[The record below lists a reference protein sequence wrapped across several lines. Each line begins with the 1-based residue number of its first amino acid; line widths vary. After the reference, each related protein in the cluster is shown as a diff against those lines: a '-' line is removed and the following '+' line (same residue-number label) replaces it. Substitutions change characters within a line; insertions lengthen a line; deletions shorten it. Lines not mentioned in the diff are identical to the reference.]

1 MRENRIKENRADN
14 RKKNIEKQLYQGNEK
29 QQRNTD
35 RHREQMESAGV
46 RKSEKQKK
54 ARMNS
59 GDRTKDRKNEREPK
73 CERPE
78 KAKKTGEDRGAG
90 SPCKVA
96 GKCGGCK
103 WIHKPYKEQL
113 RLKEGWVR
121 ELMEPFCKLEPI
133 IGMEEEQPMYYR
145 NKVHAVFGEDRRHNP
160 ISGIYEEGTHRIVP
174 VDSCMIENQTADKI
188 IMSIRGLLKSFKI
201 RPYNEDTG
209 YGLLRHVLIRTGFET
224 GQIMVVLVLTS
235 PILPSRNNFVK
246 ALLALHPEI
255 TTIVINVND
264 KATSMVL
271 GEKEKVIYGKGYIE
285 DRLLG
290 MTFRISPR
298 SFYQVNPE
306 QTRKLYTRALEYA
319 SLTGK
324 ETVVDAYCGTGTI
337 GLIASKGAGKVIGVE
352 LNPDAVRDA
361 RINAA
366 ANDVKNITFYQNDA
380 GRFLTEMAAQEA
392 KADVILLDPPRSG
405 SDEAFLNSVA
415 LLSPER
421 IVYISCGPETLVRD
435 IKYLQTKG
443 YGVKKGTPVDMFP
456 YTDLHHVEMVVLLE
470 KNNGKNRKENVN
482 RDSRSSLK
490 NDRRK
495 GRKA

>member
-1 MRENRIKENRADN
+1 MLYQYDKSKKEVNGMRENRIK
-14 RKKNIEKQLYQGNEK
+14 GNSIK
-29 QQRNTD
+29 
-35 RHREQMESAGV
+35 
-46 RKSEKQKK
+46 KSEKPEK
-54 ARMNS
+54 AKTTG
-59 GDRTKDRKNEREPK
+59 GDRTKDRKNERGPK
-73 CERPE
+73 SERPE
-78 KAKKTGEDRGAG
+78 KAKITGADRVKGKDRGTA

-133 IGMEEEQPMYYR
+133 IGMDEEQPMYYR

-188 IMSIRGLLKSFKI
+188 IVSIRGLLKSFKI

-298 SFYQVNPE
+298 SFYQVNPV

-337 GLIASKGAGKVIGVE
+337 GLIASKEAGKVIGVE
-352 LNPDAVRDA
+352 LNPDAVKDA

-366 ANDVKNITFYQNDA
+366 ANGVKNITFYQNDA
-380 GRFLTEMAAQEA
+380 GRFLTEMASQEA

-470 KNNGKNRKENVN
+470 KQSRKDREKSKRNKDNRG
-482 RDSRSSLK
+482 SLG

-495 GRKA
+495 ERKA